1 MFSTNQ
7 KTLKEKIELK
17 GIGLHNGIKVNL
29 IIKPSKVNSG
39 IILKE
44 LI

>member
-7 KTLKEKIELK
+7 KTLKEKIELN

-29 IIKPSKVNSG
+29 IIKPS
-39 IILKE
+39 
-44 LI
+44 